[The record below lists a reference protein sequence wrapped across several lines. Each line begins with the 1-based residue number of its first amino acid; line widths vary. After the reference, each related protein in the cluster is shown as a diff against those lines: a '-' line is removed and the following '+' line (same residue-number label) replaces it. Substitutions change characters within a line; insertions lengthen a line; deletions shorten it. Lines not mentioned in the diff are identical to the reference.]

1 MAGICT
7 SAPKE
12 PTTKDASAHGE
23 QDNHVCTM
31 VEPQGLFKWDTG
43 RGRPERRVIKESTK
57 LEAGRE
63 DAPEERLLG
72 EVSELRTDQKRVV
85 CKIPDNHG
93 EEAHALGKALVELL
107 SSVPN
112 NDARRVPIFNHIQ
125 HVLREFVGINEPC
138 LSPQLVPSSSVHA
151 NSYNPNTVA
160 APEMKLLH
168 LSIAQDGLTQP
179 VVAYAMSDGVNHETV
194 DGFHRRCILR
204 GEDRDGKKVSA
215 WQDIPQRM
223 RGFCVV
229 VHIDKPLDERKASTV
244 RHNRARGKHG
254 VGPMSEMVQELFQAG
269 WTDKRIC
276 EHLGMEPDEVLRLR
290 QIGGLAEL
298 YADEDFS
305 EAWEANGG
313 T

>member
-1 MAGICT
+1 MAGIRT
-7 SAPKE
+7 RSFAE
-12 PTTKDASAHGE
+12 PTTKDAATHGE
-23 QDNHVCTM
+23 QDNHVCKV
-31 VEPQGLFKWDTG
+31 VEPQGLFDWNT
-43 RGRPERRVIKESTK
+43 RRSKSKGGVSKEGAE
-57 LEAGRE
+57 LEESSE
-63 DAPEERLLG
+63 DATEKRLLG
-72 EVSELRTDQKRVV
+72 QVAQFRTDQERV
-85 CKIPDNHG
+85 IQAISNHHG
-93 EEAHALGKALVELL
+93 KAAVALGQALVEMLADI
-107 SSVPN
+107 PGD
-112 NDARRVPIFNHIQ
+112 DAHRVPIFNHLQ
-125 HVLREFVGINEPC
+125 MVLREFVGLTEPC
-138 LSPQLVPSSSVHA
+138 LSPQLVPAESVHA

-204 GEDRDGKKVSA
+204 GEDRDGRKVAA

-223 RGFCVV
+223 RGLCVV

-269 WTDKRIC
+269 WSDKRIC

-305 EAWEANGG
+305 EAWE
-313 T
+313 

>member
-23 QDNHVCTM
+23 QDNHVCAM
-31 VEPQGLFKWDTG
+31 VEPQGIFQWDTG
-43 RGRPERRVIKESTK
+43 RSQPKRRGIKESAK
-57 LEAGRE
+57 LEASSQ
-63 DAPEERLLG
+63 DAPKERLLG
-72 EVSELRTDQKRVV
+72 EVTELWTDQERVV
-85 CKIPDNHG
+85 CKVPKDHG
-93 EEAHALGKALVELL
+93 EEARSLGQSLVALL
-107 SSVPN
+107 SAIPPD
-112 NDARRVPIFNHIQ
+112 DARRIPVFNHLQI
-125 HVLREFVGINEPC
+125 VLRSFVGINEPC
-138 LSPQLVPSSSVHA
+138 LSPQLVPAANVHA

-179 VVAYAMSDGVNHETV
+179 VVAYAMADGVNHETV

-204 GEDRDGKKVSA
+204 GEDRDGKKVAA

-305 EAWEANGG
+305 EAWEANGS
-313 T
+313 